1 MRDRFH
7 PASVGR
13 VAVFVAAFA
22 SFSASLLPPASAD
35 PGLVFQLVVDPE
47 NPADDLP
54 RDLVADVFLKANTR
68 WPDGTAA
75 RPVDQKPDT
84 GVRKA
89 FSERILRRS
98 VAAVRSYWQQRIFSG
113 RDVPPPEL
121 ESDEAVVR
129 YVHEHRGAV
138 GYVSATT
145 NAAGTKVITVR

>member
-1 MRDRFH
+1 MRDRLH
-7 PASVGR
+7 RAGIGR
-13 VAVFVAAFA
+13 VVVFIAALA
-22 SFSASLLPPASAD
+22 SFSGWLLPSASAD
-35 PGLVFQLVVDPE
+35 SGPVFQIVVDPE

-68 WPDGTAA
+68 WPDGTAT

-84 GVRKA
+84 TLRKA

-113 RDVPPPEL
+113 RDVPPLEL

-145 NAAGTKVITVR
+145 NAAGTKVVTVR